1 MAKEK
6 LKHFVSKEAFNIDG
20 LGKKIIEK
28 FWEINLIKFPQ
39 DIFNLDFDKIENLEG
54 WGRQSALNLK
64 YSIQS
69 KKNISL
75 DKFIYSL
82 GIRHIGLENAKL
94 ISKNLKSMNTLMS
107 LSKNKNF
114 IELQNIDGIGETQ
127 INSIQSFFKNNK
139 NLRIMSE
146 LNKCLNIKDVVQIK
160 KDGVLANKTF
170 MLTGKLTGMSRAEAK
185 SLIEQNSGSII
196 SNVSKKLDYL
206 IIGDKPT
213 KRKIEAA
220 KNLNVDVID
229 QKEWL
234 RMLDETS

>member
-6 LKHFVSKEAFNIDG
+6 LKHFVSKEALNIDG

-196 SNVSKKLDYL
+196 SNVSKNL
-206 IIGDKPT
+206 II
-213 KRKIEAA
+213 
-220 KNLNVDVID
+220 
-229 QKEWL
+229 
-234 RMLDETS
+234 

>member
-6 LKHFVSKEAFNIDG
+6 LKHFVSKEALNIDG
-20 LGKKIIEK
+20 LGKIIEK

-196 SNVSKKLDYL
+196 SNVSKL
-206 IIGDKPT
+206 II
-213 KRKIEAA
+213 
-220 KNLNVDVID
+220 
-229 QKEWL
+229 
-234 RMLDETS
+234 

>member
-1 MAKEK
+1 MIPHVISVDKKGKQLQKIYFPTKCPCGFETIKEFNKITKKYDAVRRCPDRGFDCDKMAKEK
-6 LKHFVSKEAFNIDG
+6 LKHFVSKEALNIDG

-107 LSKNKNF
+107 LSKE
-114 IELQNIDGIGETQ
+114 I
-127 INSIQSFFKNNK
+127 FF
-139 NLRIMSE
+139 
-146 LNKCLNIKDVVQIK
+146 
-160 KDGVLANKTF
+160 
-170 MLTGKLTGMSRAEAK
+170 
-185 SLIEQNSGSII
+185 
-196 SNVSKKLDYL
+196 LD
-206 IIGDKPT
+206 
-213 KRKIEAA
+213 
-220 KNLNVDVID
+220 
-229 QKEWL
+229 
-234 RMLDETS
+234 

>member
-6 LKHFVSKEAFNIDG
+6 LKHFVSKEALNIDG

-107 LSKNKNF
+107 LSKNKSF

-196 SNVSKKLDYL
+196 SNVSFKYL
-206 IIGDKPT
+206 FKII
-213 KRKIEAA
+213 
-220 KNLNVDVID
+220 
-229 QKEWL
+229 
-234 RMLDETS
+234 